1 VGTSSEEAK
10 IKAEE
15 VEAMD
20 QKHGSIP
27 DADRLRATYD
37 SAKAAALFVRFRRN
51 DTWQVPTLVVLSQ
64 PGQLAQGGH
73 PTDDSLVAY
82 IPKALRDYWHSVPPE
97 FAAKMGA
104 LYRVHADLIGQIN
117 RAGVPILAGTDCP
130 NPYVYPG
137 FSLHDE
143 LGLLVRAGLTPAEA
157 LRTATINPARFLG
170 LTDSLGVVATGK
182 VADLVL
188 LDGNPLQDI
197 ANTKR
202 IRAVIQGGRLLDRS
216 TLDRLLARAKA
227 LAAAN
232 GN

>member
-1 VGTSSEEAK
+1 
-10 IKAEE
+10 
-15 VEAMD
+15 
-20 QKHGSIP
+20 
-27 DADRLRATYD
+27 
-37 SAKAAALFVRFRRN
+37 
-51 DTWQVPTLVVLSQ
+51 
-64 PGQLAQGGH
+64 
-73 PTDDSLVAY
+73 
-82 IPKALRDYWHSVPPE
+82 
-97 FAAKMGA
+97 MGA
-104 LYRVHADLIGQIN
+104 LYRVHADLTGQIN
-117 RAGVPILAGTDCP
+117 HAGVPILAGTDCP

-143 LGLLVRAGLTPAEA
+143 LGLLVHAGLTPAEA

-216 TLDRLLARAKA
+216 TLDRLLARAKG
-227 LAAAN
+227 LAAAD

>member
-1 VGTSSEEAK
+1 
-10 IKAEE
+10 
-15 VEAMD
+15 M
-20 QKHGSIP
+20 
-27 DADRLRATYD
+27 
-37 SAKAAALFVRFRRN
+37 
-51 DTWQVPTLVVLSQ
+51 
-64 PGQLAQGGH
+64 
-73 PTDDSLVAY
+73 
-82 IPKALRDYWHSVPPE
+82 
-97 FAAKMGA
+97 
-104 LYRVHADLIGQIN
+104 
-117 RAGVPILAGTDCP
+117 LAGSDSP

-143 LGLLVRAGLTPAEA
+143 LGLLVHAGLTPAEA

-202 IRAVIQGGRLLDRS
+202 IRAVIQDGRWMNRRALDG
-216 TLDRLLARAKA
+216 LLARAKA
-227 LAAAN
+227 HAAAS